1 MSKAEIK
8 ADPAKN
14 AELIK
19 LIKSITTYCSA
30 KKFMEDAD
38 TERDDDFIFFKPVYA
53 EHVHYD
59 KFPKG
64 KVF

>member
-19 LIKSITTYCSA
+19 LIKSITTYSSA

-38 TERDDDFIFFKPVYA
+38 AERDDDFIFFKPVHA